1 MATILFVPHHGRP
14 EAAQVA
20 KETIEKLERA
30 GHKALV
36 LESDASK
43 TGLEQWAMT
52 SLDGHNPDLAVSLGG
67 DGTMLRTFDLISA
80 TDVPVLGVNIG
91 HLGYLTE
98 IEPPELETA
107 LEGFFTGKATIV
119 ERMRLQVDITTST
132 KSGSAVSGSTMV
144 VNEVVV
150 EKAAGS
156 TVRLQVSIAGKPFL
170 SYAVDGMIIATPTG
184 STAYNLSARGPIV
197 SPSVEAILMTP
208 VSAHMLFD
216 RALVLSC
223 DEELTLEVLGP
234 RDAAVVVDGRPLAV
248 LQPGDIVRCTR
259 SPRPA
264 RLVTFREHDIRD
276 VLKAKF
282 GLADR

>member
-1 MATILFVPHHGRP
+1 MATVLFVPHHGRP

-20 KETIEKLERA
+20 KATIERLESA
-30 GHKALV
+30 GHTAIV
-36 LESDASK
+36 FEADAAK
-43 TGLEQWAMT
+43 TGLENWSIT
-52 SLDGHNPDLAVSLGG
+52 SLVGHTPDIAVSLGG
-67 DGTMLRTFDLISA
+67 DGTMLRTLDLISA

-98 IEPPELETA
+98 IEPPEIEAA
-107 LEGFFTGKATIV
+107 LEGFFTGKAKIV
-119 ERMRLQVDITTST
+119 ERMRLQVDIQTAT
-132 KSGSAVSGSTMV
+132 KSGSVVSGSTMV

-216 RALVLSC
+216 RSLVLSC
-223 DEELTLEVLGP
+223 SEEIILEVLGP

-248 LQPGDIVRCTR
+248 LQPGDLVCCKR
-259 SPRPA
+259 SDRPA

>member
-14 EAAQVA
+14 EAAQIT
-20 KETIEKLERA
+20 KQTIEKLDAA
-30 GHKALV
+30 GHTSIVFEA
-36 LESDASK
+36 DASK
-43 TGLEQWAMT
+43 TGLEKWAVPN
-52 SLDGHNPDLAVSLGG
+52 LADHAPDLAVSLGG
-67 DGTMLRTFDLISA
+67 DGTMLRTLDLTST

-98 IEPPELETA
+98 VEPPELDTA
-107 LEGFFTGKATIV
+107 LDGFFTGKAAIV
-119 ERMRLQVDITTST
+119 ERMRLNVEFTTTT
-132 KSGSAVSGSTMV
+132 KSGQTIQGSTMV
-144 VNEVVV
+144 VNEVVI

-170 SYAVDGMIIATPTG
+170 SYAVDGMIVATPTG

-216 RALVLSC
+216 RCLVLSC
-223 DEELTLEVLGP
+223 SEELTLEVLGP

-248 LQPGDIVRCTR
+248 LQPGDTVRCTR
-259 SPRPA
+259 SAHPA
-264 RLVTFREHDIRD
+264 RLVTFRDHDVRD

-282 GLADR
+282 GLTDR

>member
-1 MATILFVPHHGRP
+1 MASILFVPHHGRP
-14 EAAQVA
+14 EATTVA
-20 KETIEKLERA
+20 RQAIDKLVLA
-30 GHKALV
+30 GHEILV
-36 LESDASK
+36 FEADATK
-43 TGLEQWAMT
+43 TGLEQWAIT
-52 SLDGHNPDLAVSLGG
+52 SLEGHKPDLAVSLGG
-67 DGTMLRTFDLISA
+67 DGTMLRTLDLVCAI
-80 TDVPVLGVNIG
+80 DVPVLGVNIG

-98 IEPPELETA
+98 IEPHELDSA
-107 LEGFFTGKATIV
+107 LERFFAGEAQIAQ
-119 ERMRLQVDITTST
+119 RMRLHVEITTT
-132 KSGSAVSGSTMV
+132 TTSGSVVVGNTVV

-223 DEELTLEVLGP
+223 SEEITLEVLGP
-234 RDAAVVVDGRPLAV
+234 RDAAVVVDGRPFAV
-248 LQPGDIVRCTR
+248 LQPGDLVRCTR
-259 SPRPA
+259 STRPA

-282 GLADR
+282 GLTDR